1 MPQIVV
7 LLVEGK
13 RANENSV
20 ANALEKAGFRVV
32 LTPTGKAALTEV
44 KSNKP
49 NLVIFN
55 ASMMRSN
62 GARSCRRL
70 RHTVGTV
77 PIIHI
82 RSAGWPEETEAGAD
96 VYLERPFTPRKL
108 LNRIKA
114 LLPPD
119 YSKEEI
125 VRCGNLIYYRTKG
138 SVEVVGKGESR
149 LTPKLA
155 ELLEEF
161 VRHPNE
167 TITRRQL
174 MQNVWHTD
182 YVGDT
187 RTLDVHIRWIREL
200 IEQDPA
206 YPRRLQTVR
215 GRGYIFLANQS

>member
-13 RANENSV
+13 RANGNSV
-20 ANALEKAGFRVV
+20 AYPLEKVGFEVV
-32 LTPTGKAALTEV
+32 IVHTGKTALAVV
-44 KSNKP
+44 KSRKP
-49 NLVIFN
+49 NLVVFN

-62 GARSCRRL
+62 GARSCSRL
-70 RHTVGTV
+70 RRAVGAV

-82 RSAGWPEETEAGAD
+82 RPEGWPEEVEADAD

-119 YSKEEI
+119 FSKEEI
-125 VRCGNLIYYRTKG
+125 VRCGDLTYYRTKR

-155 ELLEEF
+155 QLLEEF

-167 TITRRQL
+167 IVTRKQL

-215 GRGYIFLANQS
+215 GRGYIFLANQ

>member
-1 MPQIVV
+1 MPQNVV

-13 RANENSV
+13 RASDNSV
-20 ANALEKAGFRVV
+20 VPALKKAGFRVV
-32 LTPTGKAALTEV
+32 LVPTGKAALAEV
-44 KSNKP
+44 KSNTF

-70 RHTVGTV
+70 RHVVGNV

-82 RSAGWPEETEAGAD
+82 RAAGWHEEVEAEAD

-108 LNRIKA
+108 YNRIKA

-119 YSKEEI
+119 LSKEEI
-125 VRCGNLIYYRTKG
+125 VRCGDLVYYRTKR
-138 SVEVVGKGESR
+138 SVQVLGKGESR

-155 ELLEEF
+155 QLLEEF

-167 TITRRQL
+167 IVTRRQL
-174 MQNVWHTD
+174 MLNVWHTD

-200 IEQDPA
+200 IEKDPA
-206 YPRRLQTVR
+206 YPQRLQTVR
-215 GRGYIFLANQS
+215 GRGYIFLANQ

>member
-1 MPQIVV
+1 MLQIVV
-7 LLVEGK
+7 LLVEGN
-13 RANENSV
+13 RASENSV
-20 ANALEKAGFRVV
+20 AHALEKAGFCVV
-32 LTPTGKAALTEV
+32 LVPTGKAALAEV
-44 KSNKP
+44 KTNKP

-70 RHTVGTV
+70 RHSIGTI

-82 RSAGWPEETEAGAD
+82 RTEGWPEEQEAEAD

-108 LNRIKA
+108 FNRIKA

-119 YSKEEI
+119 YGKEEI
-125 VRCGNLIYYRTKG
+125 VRCGDLTYYRTKR

-155 ELLEEF
+155 LLLEEF

-167 TITRRQL
+167 IITRRQL
-174 MQNVWHTD
+174 MQNVWQTD

-215 GRGYIFLANQS
+215 GRGYIFLANQ

>member
-1 MPQIVV
+1 M
-7 LLVEGK
+7 
-13 RANENSV
+13 
-20 ANALEKAGFRVV
+20 
-32 LTPTGKAALTEV
+32 
-44 KSNKP
+44 
-49 NLVIFN
+49 
-55 ASMMRSN
+55 
-62 GARSCRRL
+62 
-70 RHTVGTV
+70 

-82 RSAGWPEETEAGAD
+82 RTEGWPEEQEAEAD

-108 LNRIKA
+108 FNRIKA

-119 YSKEEI
+119 YGKEEI
-125 VRCGNLIYYRTKG
+125 VRCGDLTYYRTKR

-155 ELLEEF
+155 LLLEEF

-167 TITRRQL
+167 IITRRQL
-174 MQNVWHTD
+174 MQNVWQTD

-215 GRGYIFLANQS
+215 GRGYIFLANQ